1 MRGVEKHHVAMRRH
15 TSHPIFARVEHETRP
30 TRRRVAAFA
39 SPPHPRARAER
50 RHRVVVSG
58 IIAFVVARR
67 PDGFGATSGGTDV
80 RRREPPTLAVASLVV
95 EQGETHELVDVVV
108 AARAESPRVR
118 AQSFAID
125 VPRATLKL
133 QKLTQRHE
141 RAHDGGFRER
151 LRRASTTFPFRL
163 VRVVELE
170 YVVRRERPRA
180 FLVVVD
186 PARTRAAERRAQ
198 RGVRKLDGVRVSQAL
213 AEPRAL
219 RHRARE
225 PQQRE
230 PFARLRVDVETRRR
244 APVGVG
250 DRVARRGVSRLESHQ
265 TFGILDGE
273 RSYHRRLARVVR
285 HARHHARPPPVRRR
299 QALTNVAQ
307 RRSSVLAD
315 VDGHGFDRRVI
326 ARRRVEAVVTP
337 TAVDARVRRER
348 LAPALTLRVL
358 TQKHV
363 SRVAVRARD
372 DEDASALVRHAE
384 GEQIDDAIRPAIAE
398 FFEFGDDVI
407 DRRRPRTRIAQP
419 RRVLS
424 LALVPTT
431 PPVPTQKPDDVL
443 QEHPLHASLAK
454 QAKDVSHETRVAA
467 VFQTRSRRV
476 FERAIVARE
485 PGGEQIDAVEIARH
499 DGGDVIHER
508 AVGVAPSKQ
517 LATVRVALDAQHHVV
532 SGALEPEIETADAGE
547 ERRDAQ
553 THRGDAASAAV

>member
-1 MRGVEKHHVAMRRH
+1 M
-15 TSHPIFARVEHETRP
+15 
-30 TRRRVAAFA
+30 
-39 SPPHPRARAER
+39 
-50 RHRVVVSG
+50 
-58 IIAFVVARR
+58 
-67 PDGFGATSGGTDV
+67 
-80 RRREPPTLAVASLVV
+80 
-95 EQGETHELVDVVV
+95 
-108 AARAESPRVR
+108 
-118 AQSFAID
+118 
-125 VPRATLKL
+125 
-133 QKLTQRHE
+133 
-141 RAHDGGFRER
+141 
-151 LRRASTTFPFRL
+151 
-163 VRVVELE
+163 
-170 YVVRRERPRA
+170 
-180 FLVVVD
+180 
-186 PARTRAAERRAQ
+186 
-198 RGVRKLDGVRVSQAL
+198 
-213 AEPRAL
+213 
-219 RHRARE
+219 
-225 PQQRE
+225 
-230 PFARLRVDVETRRR
+230 
-244 APVGVG
+244 
-250 DRVARRGVSRLESHQ
+250 
-265 TFGILDGE
+265 
-273 RSYHRRLARVVR
+273 
-285 HARHHARPPPVRRR
+285 
-299 QALTNVAQ
+299 
-307 RRSSVLAD
+307 
-315 VDGHGFDRRVI
+315 
-326 ARRRVEAVVTP
+326 
-337 TAVDARVRRER
+337 RRER

-372 DEDASALVRHAE
+372 DEDASALVRHAK
-384 GEQIDDAIRPAIAE
+384 GEQIDDAIRPAVAE

-407 DRRRPRTRIAQP
+407 DRRRPRTRIARP

-499 DGGDVIHER
+499 DGGDVVHER